1 MDTQKKS
8 PYFSNLYFISSI
20 LKEEHLRGKEII
32 MLKLLLVPFGMN
44 TKNKFFN
51 NFATGITLSVFSI
64 LILASLKGII
74 IDEKSGDFI
83 VLTMRVTS
91 GLIVALNLLSY
102 LMTKM
107 KIETIMEIY
116 DEINMAYFQLYCNCS
131 FNQKNYYVSCII
143 IICVQII
150 TYRSIRFPLYRLSQK
165 KLYVTDKLVLAS
177 YRLFFLYSIVTVN
190 VKVCE
195 LSIE

>member
-1 MDTQKKS
+1 
-8 PYFSNLYFISSI
+8 
-20 LKEEHLRGKEII
+20 

-51 NFATGITLSVFSI
+51 NFCTGITLSVFSI

-107 KIETIMEIY
+107 KVETIMEIY
-116 DEINMAYFQLYCNCS
+116 DEINMAYSQFYGNCS

-150 TYRSIRFPLYRLSQK
+150 SYRSIRIPIIQ
-165 KLYVTDKLVLAS
+165 TDS
-177 YRLFFLYSIVTVN
+177 
-190 VKVCE
+190 
-195 LSIE
+195 